1 VVKLALVC
9 HSERKMLVLEFIGNN
24 NQPAGIMLPPPA
36 LAYGRHPAHTDA
48 RGSGGAKTLPLQTG
62 QDKAATINLLQ
73 KNDGK

>member
-1 VVKLALVC
+1 
-9 HSERKMLVLEFIGNN
+9 
-24 NQPAGIMLPPPA
+24 MLPPPA